1 MPERRHG
8 RAWRNGRPPWWP
20 ADEPFPPVDAEGREA
35 WRGTRGRFVRRA
47 GAFGVLVAAVFVAVI
62 TGVVWLVSGALTSL
76 FGPTEAPGAVIA
88 LAVVLA
94 VVGLLVVGRV
104 VRRAAAPLGE
114 LVEASG
120 RVEAGELGVSVAEE
134 GPREFQSLARAF
146 NAMSRRLADT
156 DAERRR
162 LLADVSHELRTPL
175 AVIQGTVEGIVDGV
189 YPATSEALT
198 AILEE
203 VRVMERL
210 VEDLRTLSLA
220 DAGQLTLHREPTDL
234 VALAQDVIAAFAA
247 QAARAGVIVTA
258 TATDDV
264 ADLDVDPLR
273 IRQVLA
279 NLVTNALR
287 ATDTGGRVTVAVARE
302 PGGALVT
309 VTDSGSGMAPDLAER
324 AFERFSRAAGSTGS
338 GLGLAIVRELVEAH
352 GGTVSLRSA
361 PGEGTVVRVMLPA

>member
-1 MPERRHG
+1 MPERRH
-8 RAWRNGRPPWWP
+8 RRPWRDGRPPWWP

-47 GAFGVLVAAVFVAVI
+47 GGFGVLVTAIFVAVI

-76 FGPTEAPGAVIA
+76 FGPTEAPGVVIA
-88 LAVVLA
+88 LAVLLA
-94 VVGLLVVGRV
+94 LIGLLVVGRV

-120 RVEAGELGVSVAEE
+120 RVEAGELGVIVAEE
-134 GPREFQSLARAF
+134 GPREFRSLARAF
-146 NAMSRRLADT
+146 NAMSRQLADT

-189 YPATSEALT
+189 YPATAEAL
-198 AILEE
+198 APILEE

-234 VALAQDVIAAFAA
+234 AALADDVIAAFAGRA
-247 QAARAGVIVTA
+247 TREGVTLAARA
-258 TATDDV
+258 DDV
-264 ADLDVDPLR
+264 PDLSLDPLR
-273 IRQVLA
+273 MRQVLT
-279 NLVTNALR
+279 NLVANALR
-287 ATDTGGRVTVAVARE
+287 ATPRGGTVTVAVGRE
-302 PGGALVT
+302 PGGALVS
-309 VTDSGSGMAPDLAER
+309 VTDDGAGMPAELAAR
-324 AFERFSRAAGSTGS
+324 AFDRFSRAPDSAGS

-352 GGTVSLRSA
+352 GGSVSLRSA
-361 PGEGTVVRVMLPA
+361 PGEGTVVRVTLPG

>member
-1 MPERRHG
+1 MPERRPG
-8 RAWRNGRPPWWP
+8 RPWREGRPPWWP

-47 GAFGVLVAAVFVAVI
+47 GAFGVLVTAVFVAVI

-76 FGPTEAPGAVIA
+76 FGPTEAPGVVIA
-88 LAVVLA
+88 LGIVLA
-94 VVGLLVVGRV
+94 LAGLLVVGRV

-120 RVEAGELGVSVAEE
+120 RVEAGELGVSVAEQ
-134 GPREFQSLARAF
+134 GPREFRSLARAF

-189 YPATSEALT
+189 YPATPEAL
-198 AILEE
+198 APILEE

-234 VALAQDVIAAFAA
+234 AALADDVIAAFAA
-247 QAARAGVIVTA
+247 RAARDGVTLVA
-258 TATDDV
+258 RADDV
-264 ADLDVDPLR
+264 PELSLDPLR
-273 IRQVLA
+273 IRQVLT
-279 NLVTNALR
+279 NLVANALR
-287 ATDTGGRVTVAVARE
+287 ATPRGGAVTVLVARE
-302 PGGALVT
+302 PGGVLLS
-309 VTDSGSGMAPDLAER
+309 VTDDGAGMPADLAAR
-324 AFERFSRAAGSTGS
+324 AFDRFSRAPDSAGS

-352 GGTVSLRSA
+352 GGSASLRSA
-361 PGEGTVVRVMLPA
+361 PGEGTVVRVTLPV